1 MEINLKNKKEIANIY
16 MFFNGRNGA
25 IKFVNDF
32 SSMIIEAKRKA
43 TKEKG
48 LKTSTP
54 K

>member
-1 MEINLKNKKEIANIY
+1 
-16 MFFNGRNGA
+16 MFCNGRNGA
-25 IKFVNDF
+25 IKFVNDS

-48 LKTSTP
+48 LKISTP

>member
-1 MEINLKNKKEIANIY
+1 
-16 MFFNGRNGA
+16 MFCNGRNGA
-25 IKFVNDF
+25 IKFVNYS

-48 LKTSTP
+48 LKISTP